1 MEYASSVLELMT
13 CSEGRGG
20 VVLVHRRL
28 RDARARNAA
37 MRDDDDCDN
46 EDSLLYADEGRR
58 KEGKVLEREP
68 RCSKAD
74 TLTCLGTLDFLVSG
88 GFRGF

>member
-13 CSEGRGG
+13 CRGGG
-20 VVLVHRRL
+20 VVHRRP

-46 EDSLLYADEGRR
+46 EDRLLYADEGRR
-58 KEGKVLEREP
+58 TEGKVLETGL
-68 RCSKAD
+68 S
-74 TLTCLGTLDFLVSG
+74 LGG
-88 GFRGF
+88 GC